1 MDADEIFS
9 TLKSVVPGL
18 PDPVMTDGGMLLWR
32 HDLSWNR
39 RKVEI
44 ASGPNQK
51 IRWWFE
57 TDYDASPVRR
67 AGVHRESSNG
77 PVEVTDGRL
86 LALLRGMYSTT
97 FKAECRRLQRA
108 YDDLA
113 VDATPTAGEVEI
125 GGALLDV
132 QTMRNVLYEMM
143 TCINAGMRADEAR
156 DTIKPIIKEQIARK
170 NRLRLPTFLGMISHT
185 REPQFADRWI
195 DKLADRLDVLWR
207 GEDPGELPAWVWGA
221 V

>member
-1 MDADEIFS
+1 MDTDEIVS
-9 TLKSVVPGL
+9 ALKLVVPGL
-18 PDPVMTDGGMLLWR
+18 PDPVVTDGGMLLWR

-39 RKVEI
+39 RKVEV
-44 ASGPNQK
+44 ASGPSGK

-77 PVEVTDGRL
+77 PVEVTGGRL
-86 LALLRGMYSTT
+86 LALLRGMYSTA
-97 FKAECRRLQRA
+97 FNAEYQRLQRA

-113 VDATPTAGEVEI
+113 VTTTNAGAVEI

-143 TCINAGMRADEAR
+143 TCINAGMRADEVR

-170 NRLRLPTFLGMISHT
+170 NQLRFPTFSGMISHT
-185 REPQFADRWI
+185 RDPQFADRWI
-195 DKLADRLDVLWR
+195 DKLAVRLDLLWR

-221 V
+221 A